1 MPVTQLSGTA
11 SEHNSYD
18 NYELSGTSMPRRTL
32 MLPTGMKH
40 YLLVM
45 TSNLSSKERPT
56 KPRQNMKFCFKLS
69 QTLGKSPFQG
79 WKQLSNSLK
88 S

>member
-32 MLPTGMKH
+32 MLPM
-40 YLLVM
+40 M
-45 TSNLSSKERPT
+45 TSNLGSKERPT
-56 KPRQNMKFCFKLS
+56 KTRQNMKICFKLS

>member
-11 SEHNSYD
+11 SEHN
-18 NYELSGTSMPRRTL
+18 YELSRTSMPRRTL
-32 MLPTGMKH
+32 MLPMKH

-45 TSNLSSKERPT
+45 TSNLGSKERPT
-56 KPRQNMKFCFKLS
+56 KTRQNMKICFKLS
-69 QTLGKSPFQG
+69 QTLGKSPFPG
-79 WKQLSNSLK
+79 WNQLSNSLK